1 MPPRCIEEGAERLNI
16 SAMSAQASEHDGH
29 GVIHLG
35 GETAVVV
42 PMHEYRTLKA
52 LKDRATPGELDE
64 AETDAAIAGYE
75 EWVAA
80 GRPGEMTH
88 EEAMTRLLTSQ

>member
-1 MPPRCIEEGAERLNI
+1 MGVERLSI
-16 SAMSAQASEHDGH
+16 TTMSAQASEHDGH

-35 GETAVVV
+35 VETAVVV
-42 PMHEYRTLKA
+42 PMHEYRTLRA
-52 LKDRATPGELDE
+52 LKDRATSRDLDE
-64 AETDAAIAGYE
+64 AETDAAIAEYE

-88 EEAMTRLLTSQ
+88 EEAMARLLTDQ